1 MLSQWNPAIERNHEV
16 FIFPT
21 LSFQEPWLPIRTEP
35 FQANSVDRID
45 IKLCWTLVSSL
56 LVFIEEAEP
65 NRDSH
70 P

>member
-1 MLSQWNPAIERNHEV
+1 MERDHEV
-16 FIFPT
+16 FFLPT
-21 LSFQEPWLPIRTEP
+21 LIFQEPWWPIRTEP

-45 IKLCWTLVSSL
+45 IKLCWTLISSL